1 MRPAK
6 ELWFLLVIIIVIS
19 TLVEWRPWQ
28 HDGDDVPVERSE
40 VALDKKDTDLGSTPK
55 IPETVVEEHQP
66 IRAQL
71 SAINYTTITAE
82 LGEKILKLPV
92 RDGQKFK
99 KGDVLVQ
106 FDCGVQ
112 QAQHDKK
119 KAELNIAERNA
130 LTNEKL
136 FKLGAAGRIEYENS
150 MSEFEKVKAEV
161 SELGVVLSRCVTRAP
176 FAGHVVEQRA
186 REQQFV
192 PSGQPILEII
202 DNGPLEL
209 EFIVPSKW
217 AQWLNEKNQFQM
229 HIDETDKDYPAKVKQ
244 VGARIDPISQTI
256 KVRAAIKGSF
266 LELRPGMSGTVNI
279 EKPLIESPL

>member
-1 MRPAK
+1 MKPSK
-6 ELWFLLVIIIVIS
+6 GLWFLLAIIILIS
-19 TLVEWRPWQ
+19 IIVEWRPWQ
-28 HDGDDVPVERSE
+28 DPVYSE
-40 VALDKKDTDLGSTPK
+40 VLDSPLEKQNKKDADLSLTPK
-55 IPETVVEEHQP
+55 IPETIVEEHQP

-71 SAINYTTITAE
+71 SAINYTTIIAE

-150 MSEFEKVKAEV
+150 QSEFEKVKAEV
-161 SELGVVLSRCVTRAP
+161 SELSVLISRCITRAP
-176 FAGHVVEQRA
+176 FAGHVAEQRA

-217 AQWLNEKNQFQM
+217 AQWLNEKKLFQIY
-229 HIDETDKDYPAKVKQ
+229 IDETDKEYPAKVTQ

-266 LELRPGMSGTVNI
+266 SELRPGMSGTVTI